1 MQSLPNPANLPPP
14 VRASP
19 MVAHE
24 SILQRFRSPKSI
36 TFRVQVTGMMPQEWQ
51 GCPKDDSF
59 VHPFVAQPSG
69 QLFVARQKRGFI
81 RIMLAA
87 AGRKGLI
94 ALNYIAGSR
103 HKIEW
108 QSHTVNLK

>member
-14 VRASP
+14 VRASSP

-51 GCPKDDSF
+51 EWQECPKDDSF

-69 QLFVARQKRGFI
+69 QLLSRGKSVVLFESCWP
-81 RIMLAA
+81 LP
-87 AGRKGLI
+87 GEKG
-94 ALNYIAGSR
+94 
-103 HKIEW
+103 
-108 QSHTVNLK
+108 

>member
-1 MQSLPNPANLPPP
+1 MAGMSEGRLIRSSLCGAT
-14 VRASP
+14 VW
-19 MVAHE
+19 
-24 SILQRFRSPKSI
+24 
-36 TFRVQVTGMMPQEWQ
+36 TT
-51 GCPKDDSF
+51 
-59 VHPFVAQPSG
+59 
-69 QLFVARQKRGFI
+69 FVARQKRGFI

-94 ALNYIAGSR
+94 AINYIAGSR